1 MESGNLGRLYQHE
14 ETVFR
19 QGQAG
24 ECMYVI
30 LEGKVEVFLEREG
43 EEVPLKLC
51 REGDFLGEMALF
63 NREVHASS
71 ARALGNTRILTVD
84 RKNFLRRIQEDPT
97 IAFRLVEKLSQ
108 QIKELNQEVAVLSR
122 AVQDCLGEQLRHAGQ
137 ERERTT

>member
-1 MESGNLGRLYQHE
+1 MESGNLGRLFQHG

-24 ECMYVI
+24 ECMYII
-30 LEGKVEVFLEREG
+30 LEGKMEVFLEKEG
-43 EEVPLKLC
+43 QEVPLKLC

-63 NREVHASS
+63 RREVHASS

-108 QIKELNQEVAVLSR
+108 RIRELSEEVSVLSR
-122 AVQDCLGEQLRHAGQ
+122 VVQECLGEQLGKPGQ
-137 ERERTT
+137 KT